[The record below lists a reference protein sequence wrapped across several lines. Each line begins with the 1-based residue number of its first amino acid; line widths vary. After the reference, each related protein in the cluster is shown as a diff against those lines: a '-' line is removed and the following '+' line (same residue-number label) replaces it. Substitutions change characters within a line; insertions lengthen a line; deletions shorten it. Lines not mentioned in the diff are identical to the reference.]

1 MHGPPDFCSHYDQRA
16 GEREPMLKQMAQN
29 PSAGIAA
36 GTLASR
42 LLGVAR
48 NMLLVTAIG
57 STGVWANSF
66 ATANQIPN
74 SIYTLIATGA
84 ISSVLV
90 PQIAKAMASREHG
103 QRYVNRLLTLT
114 LVLATVACVLTL
126 LLTPALI
133 ALLGSSWDSPGQ
145 VQLATILAYWLVP
158 QVVFFTM
165 YSALGEVLNS
175 QSVFMPYAW
184 APVLS
189 NLIALGGIVLFI
201 VVIGTDPDGQR
212 TADQWG
218 TTEQLLIAGSAT
230 AGVLAQVIVLMAFL
244 RRASIRF
251 RLDFRFRGVG
261 LGVTAKLAGWTL
273 LSVVVAQL
281 VLMLTVGAMNRAG
294 THDAGIAAWNVTSL
308 IVVLP
313 HSVLIMSAVTS
324 KFPRMSMHAIEG
336 KSAELAGEIA
346 RLLRRSGTVI
356 FFFTAVMIPLAAPAI
371 RVVMFEASQETVATV
386 SPVLAAG
393 ALGCVAFSGLYI
405 LNRGFYAL
413 SNTRTPAIV
422 QISEAAL
429 AAVGIAFSFFVD
441 PAHVAW
447 AITLWLSLLL
457 WVEAAVTYALLKK
470 RLPELAGQSIV
481 SDAIRTFAS
490 AAVAGGVGWITYQG
504 LGGGSP
510 DGFILSSPLAAL
522 AGCVVVAAAT
532 LALYVPCLVLLGHS
546 DFRAWRR
553 GPRPP
558 RQ

>member
-1 MHGPPDFCSHYDQRA
+1 
-16 GEREPMLKQMAQN
+16 MLKQLAQN

-36 GTLASR
+36 GTMASR

-114 LVLATVACVLTL
+114 LVLAIAACVLTL
-126 LLTPALI
+126 LLTPALV
-133 ALLGSSWDSPGQ
+133 ALLGSSWESPGQ

-189 NLIALGGIVLFI
+189 NLIALGGIGLFI

-218 TTEQLLIAGSAT
+218 ITEQLLIAGSAT

-251 RLDFRFRGVG
+251 RLDFRFRGAG
-261 LGVTAKLAGWTL
+261 LGATAKLAGWTL

-294 THDAGIAAWNVTSL
+294 THDAGIAAWTVTSL

-324 KFPRMSMHAIEG
+324 KFPRMSTHAIEG
-336 KSAELAGEIA
+336 RGAELAGEIA
-346 RLLRRSGTVI
+346 GLLRRSGTAI

-371 RVVMFEASQETVATV
+371 RVVMFEASLETVATV

-429 AAVGIAFSFFVD
+429 AAVGVAFSFSVD
-441 PAHVAW
+441 PAHVTW
-447 AITLWLSLLL
+447 VITLWLSLLL
-457 WVEAAVTYALLKK
+457 WVEAAVTYALLKR
-470 RLPELAGQSIV
+470 RLPELAGQRIV
-481 SDAIRTFAS
+481 SDAIRTCAS
-490 AAVAGGVGWITYQG
+490 AGVAGGVGWAVSQG

-522 AGCVVVAAAT
+522 AGCVVVGAAA
-532 LALYVPCLVLLGHS
+532 LATYIPCLILLGRS
-546 DFRAWRR
+546 GSRA
-553 GPRPP
+553 
-558 RQ
+558 